1 MINQGSFESSLVEP
15 YEFTDDL
22 CGFYLKKL
30 PEIES
35 RDKVRYSELRDK
47 RTQLRN
53 SLIQK
58 GLIKH
63 DRDLSPQNVNEP
75 PSCCAID
82 GSRTLERGK
91 KGDIILIGATR
102 FNNEKSLQLHIGRN
116 NMPPLNIFLLPS
128 SG

>member
-1 MINQGSFESSLVEP
+1 M
-15 YEFTDDL
+15 
-22 CGFYLKKL
+22 
-30 PEIES
+30 
-35 RDKVRYSELRDK
+35 
-47 RTQLRN
+47 
-53 SLIQK
+53 
-58 GLIKH
+58 IKH

>member
-1 MINQGSFESSLVEP
+1 MINQKSFESSLVEP
-15 YEFTDDL
+15 YEFADDL
-22 CGFYLKKL
+22 CGLYLKKL

-35 RDKVRYSELRDK
+35 RDKVLYSELRDK

-53 SLIQK
+53 SLMQK

-63 DRDLSPQNVNEP
+63 DSDLLTQNRNEL

-91 KGDIILIGATR
+91 R
-102 FNNEKSLQLHIGRN
+102 
-116 NMPPLNIFLLPS
+116 
-128 SG
+128 